1 MNTRKDKNIPL
12 SLGGFLR
19 AHRLGEE
26 MSQTAFADFLGISK
40 QRLSDLE
47 NNKGN
52 VSIKLCKELAE
63 KIEVPAEWLASL
75 ALQDMINKENLNLKV
90 SGF

>member
-1 MNTRKDKNIPL
+1 MTTKNRKVEL
-12 SLGGFLR
+12 SLGDFLK

-26 MSQTAFADFLGISK
+26 ISQTEFAEFLGISK

-52 VSIKLCKELAE
+52 VSIKLCKELAN
-63 KIEVPAEWLASL
+63 KIEVPVEWLASL
-75 ALQDMINKENLNLKV
+75 ALQDMINKEGLNLKV
-90 SGF
+90 G

>member
-1 MNTRKDKNIPL
+1 MSTKREKNIQI

-19 AHRLGEE
+19 AHRMGEE
-26 MSQTAFADFLGISK
+26 MSQTDFAEFLGISK

-52 VSIKLCKELAE
+52 VSIKLCKELAD

-75 ALQDMINKENLNLKV
+75 ALQDMINKEGLNLKV
-90 SGF
+90 G